1 MDKNKKMKKIITIVL
16 GLFVVFSVVFLIA
29 KETMKSEGDS
39 TESAQK
45 KTEAASGKQNRV
57 NVYYFHTTFRCPS
70 CNAIENHTKS
80 SVEDHFKKELGS
92 GTVVFKEVNVDLEEN
107 KHYIKGFELYT
118 KQVIVE
124 QIKNGKQTKWKNLD
138 QVWKLFRDGQQ
149 FSAYIHE
156 EVGDYLKEVK

>member
-1 MDKNKKMKKIITIVL
+1 MDKEKKIKKIVTIAL
-16 GLFVVFSVVFLIA
+16 GLFVAFSVVFLVA
-29 KETMKSEGDS
+29 KETMKSDDAVSSAPEK
-39 TESAQK
+39 TES
-45 KTEAASGKQNRV
+45 TSGKQNRV

-80 SVEDHFKKELGS
+80 SVEDHFKKELES
-92 GTVVFKEVNVDLEEN
+92 GTVVFEEVNVDLEEN

-124 QIKNGKQTKWKNLD
+124 LIKNGKQEKWKNLD

-149 FSAYIHE
+149 FSAYIHD
-156 EVGDYLKEVK
+156 EVGEYLKEVK

>member
-1 MDKNKKMKKIITIVL
+1 MDKEKKMKKIVTIVL
-16 GLFVVFSVVFLIA
+16 GLFVAFSVVFLVA
-29 KETMKSEGDS
+29 KETMKSTEES
-39 TESAQK
+39 TSDVVEKSDD
-45 KTEAASGKQNRV
+45 GKENRV

-80 SVEDHFKKELGS
+80 SVEDHFKKELES

-149 FSAYIHE
+149 FSAYIHD
-156 EVGDYLKEVK
+156 EVGEYLKEVK